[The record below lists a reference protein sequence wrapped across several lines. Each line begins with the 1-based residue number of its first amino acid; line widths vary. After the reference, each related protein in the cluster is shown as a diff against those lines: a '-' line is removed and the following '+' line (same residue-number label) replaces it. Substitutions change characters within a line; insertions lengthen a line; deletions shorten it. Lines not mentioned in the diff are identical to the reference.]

1 MARLEH
7 TSQVA
12 DEPSMARAGP
22 TGKVINLARLEYTI
36 QVAAAAGI
44 ARAADQA
51 VKAQVES
58 TGRVEKMHQV
68 EDMLPL
74 RHLFV
79 TSCAAQVTSK
89 ARV

>member
-12 DEPSMARAGP
+12 DEPAMARAGS
-22 TGKVINLARLEYTI
+22 TGKVINLAPPEHTI
-36 QVAAAAGI
+36 QVAAAAAI

-58 TGRVEKMHQV
+58 TGWVEKMHQV
-68 EDMLPL
+68 EDML
-74 RHLFV
+74 RVQHLV
-79 TSCAAQVTSK
+79 VASCAA
-89 ARV
+89 